1 MGLIAGSPRSGEVPS
16 GLELLDRIKT
26 NIQNWEEL
34 GLTDLLIPQRWWGTG
49 EEIEGSSFD
58 CLAMTTFL
66 GATQKH
72 STSSRRFIQDSL
84 ARQPLRSGVPR
95 WTD

>member
-1 MGLIAGSPRSGEVPS
+1 MGLLSGSSRPTDVPS
-16 GLELLDRIKT
+16 GQELVDRIKT
-26 NIQNWEEL
+26 NTQNWEEM

-66 GATQKH
+66 AAHTKKLNHGSVDCRAMVYQCH
-72 STSSRRFIQDSL
+72 EWL
-84 ARQPLRSGVPR
+84 AYGRI
-95 WTD
+95 